1 MAAAG
6 MAEAALES
14 LVGQEGSCVAKVVRA
29 VHLAL
34 SPATLGDLRTGV
46 TEYFAPHIN
55 RYYPA
60 LQGILLGYARPRLTT
75 NTAAVLHDQPYIH
88 LDVRAEFYVF
98 SPTKGEVLA
107 GLVNRRSADHLGC
120 LVHGIFN
127 VALAA
132 DRREVLQEG
141 EEVSIQVTA
150 LSYNRDSLP
159 LIQGKL
165 VRGVKR
171 EVEGYDSGI
180 EVKLEAVSP
189 GKRKREEKMDVE
201 EEEGKEEDSSAEK
214 RARLDVELNDVGD
227 AAVKKSKKKKKHK
240 DKSAEE
246 PLAEIKIKQEVLSS
260 EALEKPAKPKKKK
273 RDKL

>member
-1 MAAAG
+1 MAV
-6 MAEAALES
+6 AALER
-14 LVGQEGSCVAKVVRA
+14 LVGEEGSCVAKVVQA

-34 SPATLGDLRTGV
+34 SPATLGDLRSGV
-46 TEYFAPHIN
+46 TEYFAQHIN

-60 LQGILLGYARPRLTT
+60 LQGILLGYTGPRLTA

-88 LDVRAEFYVF
+88 LDVRAVFYVF
-98 SPTKGEVLA
+98 SPTKGEVLV
-107 GLVNRRSADHLGC
+107 GLVARRSADHLGC

-132 DRREVLQEG
+132 DRREVLGEG
-141 EEVSIQVTA
+141 EQVRIEVTA
-150 LSYNRDSLP
+150 LSYSRDSLP

-180 EVKLEAVSP
+180 EVKMEAVSP
-189 GKRKREEKMDVE
+189 GKRKREEKMEVE
-201 EEEGKEEDSSAEK
+201 EEESSAEK
-214 RARLDVELNDVGD
+214 KARLSVELNEIGD
-227 AAVKKSKKKKKHK
+227 ATVKKLKKKKKHK
-240 DKSAEE
+240 DKDVEE

-260 EALEKPAKPKKKK
+260 EALEKPVKSRKKKK
-273 RDKL
+273 DKL